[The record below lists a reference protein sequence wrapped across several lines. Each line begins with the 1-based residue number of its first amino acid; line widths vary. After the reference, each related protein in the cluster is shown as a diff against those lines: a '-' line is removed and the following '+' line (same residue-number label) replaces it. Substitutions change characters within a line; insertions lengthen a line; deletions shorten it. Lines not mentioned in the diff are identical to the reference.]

1 MANDNPF
8 APPRATVRDVD
19 SRTQRY
25 QEVSAFTYKGRIGRL
40 RFLAY
45 GVAAYILM
53 AVGAGVLGA
62 LAGFLHFSPMIASA
76 IVFIPYIII
85 TGMATIQRS
94 HDMDWSGWMSLL
106 ALIPFVGFIWVFKG
120 GTQGENRFGAPP
132 PPNTTGVKILAF
144 VMPVIA
150 LIGIVAAIALPAYSD
165 YTKRAKARQVQSAP
179 APTTLPAPATP

>member
-40 RFLAY
+40 RLLAY
-45 GVAAYILM
+45 SMGAYIF
-53 AVGAGVLGA
+53 VA
-62 LAGFLHFSPMIASA
+62 LAAVVLALLKVPEWGVNA
-76 IVFIPYIII
+76 ISIVAVVGILL
-85 TGMATIQRS
+85 ATIQRS
-94 HDMDWSGWMSLL
+94 HDMDWSGWTCLL
-106 ALIPFVGFIWVFKG
+106 SLIPFVGLIWFFKA
-120 GTQGENRFGAPP
+120 GTQGDNRFGAPP

-150 LIGIVAAIALPAYSD
+150 IIGIVAAIALPAYSD
-165 YTKRAKARQVQSAP
+165 YTKRAKANQAQTAP
-179 APTTLPAPATP
+179 APTTVPAPATP